1 MPVNVIHH
9 GQVKLGQE
17 CSVQDNII
25 LGSSED
31 GKLEIG
37 DKAVIRAGTVIY
49 SGVKIGKGFRT
60 GHFAMIR
67 ENTVIGDNCLVG
79 TNSVLDGSCQIGNN
93 VSIQTAAYITTGTV
107 IEDNVFIGPRVCT
120 TNDKYMFYGA
130 KLVAPTI
137 KKGARVGANS
147 TILPGIVIGENAVI
161 GSGAVVTKDVPP
173 GVVVVGNPGR
183 ILKMRDF

>member
-1 MPVNVIHH
+1 MIKNVIEC
-9 GQVKLGQE
+9 GTVKLGKE
-17 CSVQDNII
+17 CTIQDNVI
-25 LGSSED
+25 LGHSED
-31 GKLEIG
+31 GLVEIG
-37 DKAVIRAGTVIY
+37 DNAIIRAGTTIY
-49 SGVKIGKGFRT
+49 SKVKIGKGFRT

-67 ENTVIGDNCLVG
+67 ENTDIGDNCLVG
-79 TNSVLDGSCQIGNN
+79 TNSVLDGSCKIGNN

-130 KLVAPTI
+130 KLIAPTI
-137 KKGARVGANS
+137 KKGARVGANC

-161 GSGAVVTKDVPP
+161 GSGAVVTRDVPP
-173 GVVVVGNPGR
+173 GAVVVGNPGR